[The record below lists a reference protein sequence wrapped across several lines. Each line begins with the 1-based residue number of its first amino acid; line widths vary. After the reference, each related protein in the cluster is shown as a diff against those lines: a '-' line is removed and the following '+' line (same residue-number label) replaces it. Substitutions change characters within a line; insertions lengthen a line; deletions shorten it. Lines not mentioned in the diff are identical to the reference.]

1 MRRVVIHKC
10 WSRTRKKW
18 SVLLGMTTFFA
29 ISFFPTFTLA
39 DSGLDEKQ
47 LSRSS
52 TRLTPTIIALEKARQ
67 AVVNIQGDRIESQNG
82 GDPHEIGKAY
92 NGMGTGV
99 IIDARGYIVTNFHV
113 IDGIRRIQVTTA
125 DGSGYTA
132 SLVGRDPVTDLAVI
146 KINGEGPFS
155 SMKLGRSSEV
165 IWGEKV
171 YAIGNPLGYEFTL
184 TDGIVSSLGRNV
196 PVNSTLTYPNAIQTN
211 TGINPGNSGGPLLNV
226 DGEMIGMN
234 SAIRQDA
241 SGIAFALPVD
251 YIVAVSSKLIQQR
264 ISSTCYYGMQVKMNE
279 TTGELFVETVD
290 AGSPAEQAG
299 IKVGDVVQK
308 SESYEIQHTLGFL
321 ITVLERKPNERIPMS
336 LLRSGEPVQITMQLG
351 KPRNGNFNANQ
362 GIAANGKKGQTA
374 VENTQNAQ
382 NVQNTPSTQS
392 AKSAANVRNGQI
404 TPNTPNTG
412 VPEKQT
418 VPPASRY
425 GTHVQRA
432 TEEEKG
438 NSDIWDFLGIQC
450 AAIPQNTYER
460 QFEGYLSLYPDGAV
474 LVRAVRPDSPLA
486 QAGIE
491 KGDVIFGIHDL
502 LFETD
507 GWATATEEDLEAIT
521 ETLRRNRKAKTLK
534 IWLCGSRNGGPQIYY
549 EASCQIP

>member
-1 MRRVVIHKC
+1 MRRVVTHSC
-10 WSRTRKKW
+10 WSKIRKKW
-18 SVLLGMTTFFA
+18 SVYLGITTYFA
-29 ISFFPTFTLA
+29 LSFLPTFILA
-39 DSGLDEKQ
+39 DSGLDEKH
-47 LSRSS
+47 LTRSS
-52 TRLTPTIIALEKARQ
+52 ARLTPTIIALEKARQ
-67 AVVNIQGDRIESQNG
+67 AVVNIQGDRIETQNG
-82 GDPHEIGKAY
+82 TDPNEIGKAY

-99 IIDARGYIVTNFHV
+99 IIDSRGYIVTNFHV
-113 IDGIRRIQVTTA
+113 IDGIRRIQITTA

-132 SLVGRDPVTDLAVI
+132 NLVGRDPLTDLAVI
-146 KINGEGPFS
+146 KINGDGPFS
-155 SMKLGRSSEV
+155 AMKLGRSSEV

-196 PVNSTLTYPNAIQTN
+196 PVNSNLTYPNAIQTN

-264 ISSTCYYGMQVKMNE
+264 VNTTCYYGMQVKTNE
-279 TTGELFVETVD
+279 TTGELLVESVD
-290 AGSPAEQAG
+290 RGSPAEQAG
-299 IKVGDVVQK
+299 INVGDVIQM
-308 SESYEIQHTLGFL
+308 SESCEIQNSLDFL
-321 ITVLERKPNERIPMS
+321 RTVLERKPNERVQMS
-336 LLRSGEPVQITMQLG
+336 LLRSGEPVQVTMQLG

-374 VENTQNAQ
+374 TENGTNAQNAQ
-382 NVQNTPSTQS
+382 S
-392 AKSAANVRNGQI
+392 AKNATNARNGQSA
-404 TPNTPNTG
+404 TTAPNSG

-425 GTHVQRA
+425 GTQVQRS
-432 TEEEKG
+432 TGEEKG
-438 NSDIWDFLGIQC
+438 SDDTWNYLGIQC
-450 AAIPQNTYER
+450 AAIPQDTYER
-460 QFEGYLSLYPDGAV
+460 QFESYLSYYPDGAV
-474 LVRAVRPDSPLA
+474 LVRSVRSESPLA

-491 KGDVIFGIHDL
+491 KGDVIFGIHDIHS
-502 LFETD
+502 ETD

-534 IWLCGSRNGGPQIYY
+534 IWLCGSRNGGPQTYY